1 MSGRQ
6 DEPVAVQPSRVGRV
20 VAERV
25 PVEHGADIGA
35 AQRQTKVAAL
45 AGRPLLVDTG
55 SEETNAMLCGYVRV
69 VTGYD
74 EQLVVRVTA

>member
-1 MSGRQ
+1 M
-6 DEPVAVQPSRVGRV
+6 VATK
-20 VAERV
+20 
-25 PVEHGADIGA
+25 
-35 AQRQTKVAAL
+35 TKVAAL